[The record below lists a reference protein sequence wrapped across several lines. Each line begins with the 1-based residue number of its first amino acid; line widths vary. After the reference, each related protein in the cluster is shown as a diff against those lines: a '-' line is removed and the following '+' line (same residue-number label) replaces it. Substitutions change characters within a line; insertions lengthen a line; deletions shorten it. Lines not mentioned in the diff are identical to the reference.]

1 MSKLKNTSLGLKI
14 GELLTAKAKFDSDDE
29 NSEEDTRAK
38 VVDTLE
44 QSDDEVQGSILRN
57 KNVQLLHKLDER

>member
-38 VVDTLE
+38 VVDTFE